1 MKTAIFGGAFDP
13 IHNGHI
19 NMMESAMNEYCLDRV
34 IVVPSGHSPNK
45 DESNMTSFEHRFN
58 MCQIAVRNLKSIT
71 VSDIEHMCNSTS
83 YTYATLLK
91 FKEMYPL
98 DELYFI
104 MGADSLDYFEKW
116 YHPEI
121 IAQTAAILVISRE
134 DMDIDVISAKI
145 KEINTI
151 FPADIRIVHCNKI
164 DVSSTMIR
172 SNIKKHQDITGI
184 LPGKVIDYIRQNEL
198 YR

>member
-13 IHNGHI
+13 
-19 NMMESAMNEYCLDRV
+19 
-34 IVVPSGHSPNK
+34 SGHSPNK
-45 DESNMTSFEHRFN
+45 DERNMTSFEHRFN

-121 IAQTAAILVISRE
+121 IAQTAA
-134 DMDIDVISAKI
+134 KI

-172 SNIKKHQDITGI
+172 SNIKKHQDITGL

>member
-1 MKTAIFGGAFDP
+1 MGQDIFCCNCG
-13 IHNGHI
+13 
-19 NMMESAMNEYCLDRV
+19 
-34 IVVPSGHSPNK
+34 
-45 DESNMTSFEHRFN
+45 T
-58 MCQIAVRNLKSIT
+58 T
-71 VSDIEHMCNSTS
+71 VGER
-83 YTYATLLK
+83 
-91 FKEMYPL
+91 
-98 DELYFI
+98 
-104 MGADSLDYFEKW
+104 YFENT
-116 YHPEI
+116 I
-121 IAQTAAILVISRE
+121 IKN
-134 DMDIDVISAKI
+134 MNIDVISAKI

>member
-1 MKTAIFGGAFDP
+1 
-13 IHNGHI
+13 
-19 NMMESAMNEYCLDRV
+19 
-34 IVVPSGHSPNK
+34 
-45 DESNMTSFEHRFN
+45 
-58 MCQIAVRNLKSIT
+58 
-71 VSDIEHMCNSTS
+71 MCNSTS

-172 SNIKKHQDITGI
+172 SNIKNIRI
-184 LPGKVIDYIRQNEL
+184 LQVFYPEKLLII
-198 YR
+198 

>member
-45 DESNMTSFEHRFN
+45 DERNMTSFEHRFN

-172 SNIKKHQDITGI
+172 SNIKKHQDITG
-184 LPGKVIDYIRQNEL
+184 L
-198 YR
+198 